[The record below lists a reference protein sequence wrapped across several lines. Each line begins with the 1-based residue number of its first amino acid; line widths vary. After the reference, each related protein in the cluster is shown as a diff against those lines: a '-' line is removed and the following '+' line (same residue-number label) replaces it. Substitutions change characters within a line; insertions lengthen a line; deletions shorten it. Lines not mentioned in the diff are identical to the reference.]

1 MYGFFLRAAEVLYA
15 APSPAKDAAYLFLFF
30 APFAAFFAAFFVYL
44 FKKGLRVRSKSW
56 FLYLAGA
63 FSFASSAFSVFAFG
77 AAAVYGAAASLLQFA
92 LCVALYGVLALLCRD
107 KKPKARGRRK
117 AVPEAFFTDDEEPP
131 LPAEAGG
138 TPAEPAEK
146 PRIVRCFSGGAAES
160 GGEKS
165 PPRAFRSFGPA
176 APARPAK
183 DVRLDYVL
191 SVAERLKELP
201 LGAGDRLEAEK
212 MGELL
217 NIYHGKGD
225 LAPAESQTLND
236 ILAALLKMMAKYD
249 V

>member
-77 AAAVYGAAASLLQFA
+77 DAAVYGAAASLLQFA

-107 KKPKARGRRK
+107 KKPKARGRRR

-131 LPAEAGG
+131 LPPRRAERPQNRRKN
-138 TPAEPAEK
+138 PASSAVFRAA
-146 PRIVRCFSGGAAES
+146 PRKA
-160 GGEKS
+160 GEKNRLRAPS
-165 PPRAFRSFGPA
+165 ALSGPPRPHAPPKTCVWITSFPSPNG
-176 APARPAK
+176 
-183 DVRLDYVL
+183 
-191 SVAERLKELP
+191 
-201 LGAGDRLEAEK
+201 
-212 MGELL
+212 
-217 NIYHGKGD
+217 
-225 LAPAESQTLND
+225 
-236 ILAALLKMMAKYD
+236 
-249 V
+249 

>member
-1 MYGFFLRAAEVLYA
+1 MYA

-107 KKPKARGRRK
+107 KKPKARKRRK
-117 AVPEAFFTDDEEPP
+117 AVPEAYFTDDEEPP
-131 LPAEAGG
+131 LPAS
-138 TPAEPAEK
+138 AEK

-212 MGELL
+212 MSELL